1 MDNID
6 LEKFIYKDLQNKNYE
21 FYFSKHYKSTS
32 TYTPQIYAIK
42 TTSVNKQSLTHF
54 DLKICNLTTQKM
66 HNFLHKRPIIVV
78 KSFKAFNPISDNLL
92 LCSILKQGLTQISSK
107 DIENSLEKYLTNIQ
121 PLSLVE
127 NVFANSQDKIKYFKN
142 FCQKLT
148 LQSINL
154 KNLDLFLLKNCST
167 KEKEDFVFWF
177 ISKRSKELQDI
188 TIEKKIT
195 NYLLENWTNNPIYL
209 NKFLP
214 FSQYLTNQ
222 IFKNKLDIFDNY
234 SFSAVVEIN
243 LLKTSKFIGLTT
255 NKINNISEKFF
266 KEVEKYHNAQLKT
279 ITDSNN
285 TTFVLQHNTLSLEQ
299 VYLKELFHKFLTHIY
314 DNNIQKV
321 DSEYCEKWYLHEV
334 LSQKLPTI
342 NKYSKLN
349 KI

>member
-1 MDNID
+1 MNNID

-21 FYFSKHYKSTS
+21 FYFSKSYKSS
-32 TYTPQIYAIK
+32 SNYTPQIYALK
-42 TTSVNKQSLTHF
+42 PDPANKQSLTHLN
-54 DLKICNLTTQKM
+54 LKVCNLTTQKM
-66 HNFLHKRPIIVV
+66 HNFLHKRPIIIV
-78 KSFKAFNPISDNLL
+78 KGFNAFNPVSDNVL

-107 DIENSLEKYLTNIQ
+107 DISSSLEKYITNIQ

-127 NVFANSQDKIKYFKN
+127 NVFSNSQDKIKYFKH
-142 FCQKLT
+142 FSQKLT

-154 KNLDLFLLKNCST
+154 KNLDLFFLKNCSV

-195 NYLLENWTNNPIYL
+195 TYLLENWSNDPIYL

-222 IFKNKLDIFDNY
+222 ILKNDLDIFDNY
-234 SFSAVVEIN
+234 SYSAVVEIN

-285 TTFVLQHNTLSLEQ
+285 TTFVLQHNTVSLEQ
-299 VYLKELFHKFLTHIY
+299 VYLKELFHRFLTHIY

-334 LSQKLPTI
+334 LLAKLPTV
-342 NKYSKLN
+342 NTSSKLK